1 MGATTVTATILGVDN
16 QPIVGAYT
24 YFRLKSVGTDSV
36 ATTTIDRDRISAVTD
51 ANGEFSKEL
60 WDNGDSGITSTLEI
74 ELPSGQ
80 RVNVIIPA
88 LTGTIDLWDLIENYQ
103 VGTADPQLPTNQQLF
118 MRKADNLSDV
128 ADSATARTNLSVP
141 STTEAL
147 LGANNLSDVADAA
160 TARANLGV
168 EVGVDVQAH
177 DVILDTIE
185 TTITDTD
192 LAVPTSGAVVD
203 LMAANF
209 TSRVIVKQASDLAGT
224 LDSTKAYVLDGII
237 DMGAQSITVP
247 TGGLTILGQSFD
259 ISGLTSSENN
269 YILFV
274 SESIA
279 IGSGNLLMA
288 DIDLSVT
295 GTSSKV
301 YELYDATGFNAIE
314 MARVNYTDCTSLGDL
329 YDYRQ
334 GLEDGTGR
342 FGGTPN
348 LTLHGLW
355 RGGFRITTSI
365 VRSLGAGMTGALF
378 QSGTLFQMDSR
389 FLSDIN
395 CDLPASAA
403 LLDFAPADFP
413 NPGTVQLGGCEITRD
428 GVYDAED
435 ANLTPNM
442 DRGDLSAYWKRNNG
456 LPNTFVGATTSITSE
471 ELTTI
476 PTFPFFYDLQ
486 GIFTGTGLEHFS
498 ASADGKLTHLGNSPR
513 EFEVTSNLVLESQ
526 QNNQLTVRFRKW
538 DDSASAF
545 VDLDYT
551 QQTRQVNNLSGTRDV
566 AYFTLLVGVTLDQ
579 NDYLQLQVRNN
590 SGNADVT
597 AELSS
602 FYRIQER

>member
-118 MRKADNLSDV
+118 MRKAD
-128 ADSATARTNLSVP
+128 
-141 STTEAL
+141 
-147 LGANNLSDVADAA
+147 NLSDVADAA

-365 VRSLGAGMTGALF
+365 VRSLDAGMTGALF

-403 LLDFAPADFP
+403 LLDFAPVDFP
-413 NPGTVQLGGCEITRD
+413 NPVTVQLGGCEITRD
-428 GVYDAED
+428 GVYNAED
-435 ANLTPNM
+435 SNLIPNM

-476 PTFPFFYDLQ
+476 SAGSTYYDLE
-486 GIFTGTGLEHFS
+486 GVFTGRGAQHFS
-498 ASADGKLTHLGNSPR
+498 TSADGKVTHLGNNPR
-513 EFEVTSNLVLESQ
+513 EFEVTGNLVLEST
-526 QNNQLTVRFRKW
+526 QNDSLTIRFRKW
-538 DDSASAF
+538 DASVPGW

-551 QQTRQVNNLSGTRDV
+551 EQTRVVNNLQGGRHV